1 MKDNIFK
8 YNSAITPKNA
18 TLEDKGGAIY
28 IYGDNATVLT
38 SHFDDNFAHSG
49 NGSAIYIMGVN
60 AKINSSEFYNHD
72 AGRGTVF
79 IRGSQANVLN
89 SIFKANAATKGGA
102 GIYSIGNHSTVD
114 NVTFENNNATIH
126 GGAIHSHGDYIRV
139 LNSKFI
145 SNNAHPSDEDLD
157 NGLGGAIYTKGDFN
171 DIAYCDFDFNTARNG
186 SAIYNRGEDLTIEDC
201 EFHYNQAYSYQ
212 LAIHVDPKVSNYTPN
227 NKIQINI
234 THIGGDNII
243 NAIYNDGSHKNIFF
257 YNVTYE
263 HSSTSGG
270 KRNSGLEKV
279 NPVESA
285 EKSNNGELIYQDP
298 REDLQ
303 IIDVIVAREEDT
315 GLLGATE
322 INGEVIKQ
330 FNGRTGLYGNISF
343 TLTGNLKPGK
353 YNVYA
358 SHPDDRLYKGIENI
372 TSFEISPQVNL
383 KITKDSD
390 RDSYLAGDTATY
402 TITVKSQGTAAHDVR
417 VEEKL
422 PEEFE
427 VLSYTTSKREFAD
440 NIWIIGSLETNA
452 TATLT
457 LKVNVTTNGT
467 FTNIVN
473 VTSK

>member
-1 MKDNIFK
+1 M
-8 YNSAITPKNA
+8 
-18 TLEDKGGAIY
+18 
-28 IYGDNATVLT
+28 
-38 SHFDDNFAHSG
+38 
-49 NGSAIYIMGVN
+49 
-60 AKINSSEFYNHD
+60 
-72 AGRGTVF
+72 
-79 IRGSQANVLN
+79 
-89 SIFKANAATKGGA
+89 
-102 GIYSIGNHSTVD
+102 
-114 NVTFENNNATIH
+114 
-126 GGAIHSHGDYIRV
+126 
-139 LNSKFI
+139 
-145 SNNAHPSDEDLD
+145 
-157 NGLGGAIYTKGDFN
+157 
-171 DIAYCDFDFNTARNG
+171 
-186 SAIYNRGEDLTIEDC
+186 
-201 EFHYNQAYSYQ
+201 
-212 LAIHVDPKVSNYTPN
+212 
-227 NKIQINI
+227 
-234 THIGGDNII
+234 
-243 NAIYNDGSHKNIFF
+243 
-257 YNVTYE
+257 
-263 HSSTSGG
+263 
-270 KRNSGLEKV
+270 EKV

-402 TITVKSQGTAAHDVR
+402 TITVKSQGTDAHDVR
-417 VEEKL
+417 VEEIL